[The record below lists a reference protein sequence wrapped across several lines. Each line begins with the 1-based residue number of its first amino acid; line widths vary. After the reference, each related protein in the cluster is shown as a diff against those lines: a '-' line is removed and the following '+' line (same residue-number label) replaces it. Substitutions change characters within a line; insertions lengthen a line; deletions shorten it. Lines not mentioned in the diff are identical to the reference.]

1 MLLVLRV
8 QLKLLCVLSFGGCTS
23 ARLTADTG
31 VLYVRVTFTT
41 GAEDLLAQSRFPSER
56 RPMQLHNTSIA
67 LSALAAAGVPLH
79 ALPTSSGLVNLK
91 PEDIVDGDRERT
103 LALLWAA
110 SRTLQLGSLLRVTTL
125 RAEVQRVL
133 ARVRQNGSRPLIAD
147 ATGARRNGR
156 GGVLLQAPLGV
167 YMNDELLATLM
178 DWVQAVCR
186 GYDVSVANF
195 TNCFGDG
202 VVLCLLVSPC
212 ATYVE
217 NECGSYAVGVF
228 DMLACSAQQW

>member
-1 MLLVLRV
+1 
-8 QLKLLCVLSFGGCTS
+8 
-23 ARLTADTG
+23 
-31 VLYVRVTFTT
+31 
-41 GAEDLLAQSRFPSER
+41 
-56 RPMQLHNTSIA
+56 MQLHNTSVA
-67 LSALAAAGVPLH
+67 LAALAAAGVPLH

-91 PEDIVDGDRERT
+91 PDDIVDGDRERT

-133 ARVRQNGSRPLIAD
+133 ARVRQSGTRPLVPA
-147 ATGARRNGR
+147 AAAGGRRSGGR

-186 GYDVSVANF
+186 AYDVSVANF

-202 VVLCLLVSPC
+202 VVLCLLVSAAP
-212 ATYVE
+212 
-217 NECGSYAVGVF
+217 VF
-228 DMLACSAQQW
+228 IA

>member
-1 MLLVLRV
+1 
-8 QLKLLCVLSFGGCTS
+8 
-23 ARLTADTG
+23 
-31 VLYVRVTFTT
+31 
-41 GAEDLLAQSRFPSER
+41 
-56 RPMQLHNTSIA
+56 MQLHNISIA

-110 SRTLQLGSLLRVTTL
+110 SRTLQLGFLLRVATL

-133 ARVRQNGSRPLIAD
+133 ARVRQNGSQPLVPA
-147 ATGARRNGR
+147 AAAGGRRSGR

-186 GYDVSVANF
+186 AYDVSVASF

-202 VVLCLLVSPC
+202 VVLCLLVSC
-212 ATYVE
+212 A
-217 NECGSYAVGVF
+217 GAPA
-228 DMLACSAQQW
+228 DP